1 MKYLLKLQGEI
12 NMYKTFIGFVKKEFY
27 HILRDKKTLLILF
40 GIPAVQIL
48 LFGFAITNEI
58 KDVNIA
64 ILDHSKDYTSNLIIK
79 KLTSTKYFNLKF
91 NLTNENQ
98 IEQSFKTGKIK
109 EVLVFEKDFGDK
121 LIKSKQA
128 TIQLITDGTDAN
140 AALTIINYTTQIIN
154 QFNRTLNEN
163 TDIPLKIIPEVKM
176 RYNPEL
182 KGVFLSVPGL
192 IAVILM
198 LISALMTSISIT
210 REKETGSMELLLV
223 SPIKPVLIIIA
234 KVIPY
239 AIIGFLITI
248 LILVLGTT
256 IFSVP
261 IKGNIPLLLLEN
273 ILYIILSLSLGIL
286 ISTIAQSQ
294 LIALML
300 SLLGLMMPTV
310 ILSGFI
316 YPIEN
321 MPIWIQPFTYII
333 PARWFIVIIKN
344 IMLKGSDFTT
354 LWKETLIIIAM
365 IFVFIT
371 ISVKKYKIRL

>member
-1 MKYLLKLQGEI
+1 
-12 NMYKTFIGFVKKEFY
+12 MYKTFIGFVKKEFY
-27 HILRDKKTLLILF
+27 HIFRDKKTLLILF

-64 ILDHSKDYTSNLIIK
+64 ILDYSKDYTSNLIIK

-273 ILYIILSLSLGIL
+273 IFYIILSLSLGIL

-294 LIALML
+294 LIALMI

>member
-27 HILRDKKTLLILF
+27 HIFRDKKTLLILF

-64 ILDHSKDYTSNLIIK
+64 ILDYSKDYTSNLIIK

-273 ILYIILSLSLGIL
+273 IFYIILSLSLGIL

-294 LIALML
+294 LIALMI

>member
-1 MKYLLKLQGEI
+1 MFE
-12 NMYKTFIGFVKKEFY
+12 TFIGFIKKEFY
-27 HILRDKKTLLILF
+27 HIFRDKKTLLILF
-40 GIPAVQIL
+40 GIPVVQIL

-64 ILDHSKDYTSNLIIK
+64 ILDYSKDYTTNQIIEKLI
-79 KLTSTKYFNLKF
+79 SSKYFKLKF
-91 NLTNENQ
+91 YLENEHQ
-98 IEQSFKTGKIK
+98 IEESFKSGKIK
-109 EVLVFEKDFGDK
+109 EAIIFEKDFGEK
-121 LIKSKQA
+121 LIKTKKAS
-128 TIQLITDGTDAN
+128 IYIITDGTDPNTAI
-140 AALTIINYTTQIIN
+140 TIINYTTQIIYQYNKLIN
-154 QFNRTLNEN
+154 QNIN
-163 TDIPLKIIPEVKM
+163 IPLKITPEVKM

-210 REKETGSMELLLV
+210 REKESGSMELLLV
-223 SPIKPVLIIIA
+223 SPLKPVFVIIT

-248 LILVLGTT
+248 LILVLGSTV
-256 IFSVP
+256 FSVP
-261 IKGNIPLLLLEN
+261 IKGSISLLLFEN

-294 LIALML
+294 LIALMI

-344 IMLKGSDFTT
+344 IMLKGSTFSTI
-354 LWKETLIIIAM
+354 WQETLVVFAM
-365 IFVFIT
+365 TVIFIL
-371 ISVKKYKIRL
+371 ISAKKYKIRL